1 MISIS
6 ESSAVGPAPLP
17 PTDALLSLRTGKI
30 RPLDGSSI
38 RSAINKRARQ
48 GKWEVTLL
56 GLVGDEHHYIHHGGP
71 EKALHQYCA
80 AHYDAWNAELPGRE
94 DLFKIGGFGENLS
107 TRYMSEQNV
116 CIGDVFRVGND
127 VLIQVTGP
135 RQPCYKL
142 NHRFQHKKASA
153 MTQSTGRMGW
163 YYRVVKTGFIEEGD
177 EMQLTERIN
186 PTWSLARVQKYLYH
200 ENDNYEAFK
209 ELATLPALSEEMLDI
224 FQKRLSHG
232 AEDMSG
238 RLEGDRLP
246 VAWQPYKLVS
256 KTSLTSRIKSFIFEV
271 DNEDKGEDSQFG
283 QFPFV
288 RLRFGPEGSISR
300 AYSVV
305 SGSTNRFELGIAR
318 DDNSRG
324 GSVYLHDQL
333 HVGEVIK
340 VAPGRSTTVQQSQ
353 DADDQVFK
361 HIFIIGGIGVTA
373 FLGEIERLVR
383 ESADVEVHYAVRSQK
398 EAAYLDRLPLDKTS
412 IYAKDQG
419 QRLNPDQVIP
429 TPHLEDGIKPVIYCC
444 GPTSLMNACRTLT
457 TTLHYPQT
465 SVHFEEFGDATTGTG
480 NPFEVEIKSTGKIL
494 QVPEKKSLLQV
505 LSDAGFEIESS
516 CLVGNC
522 GTCMVDHCKGEV
534 EHKGVALDE
543 EQKKESMLSCHNHT
557 QFLIM
562 FSLFRFLL
570 SLGVNLLSIIL
581 SLLSFP
587 LRLLLHCILLFL
599 NSLFTF
605 ILILSFRLLLITLG
619 LLALLCTSILLGPDP
634 HAGHRNITQRR
645 HRARDLGHVGHTR
658 HAGHIGH
665 LWDPAWQPSFGIGTS
680 LLSYSEEIVHVVSL
694 VHGVSALDVCV
705 ADETFAFVVRE
716 GDE

>member
-1 MISIS
+1 MFPIS
-6 ESSAVGPAPLP
+6 EISAVGPAPLP

-94 DLFKIGGFGENLS
+94 DLFKIGGFGENIS

-116 CIGDVFRVGND
+116 CIGDVFRVGKD

-142 NHRFQHKKASA
+142 NHRFQHKKASTL
-153 MTQSTGRMGW
+153 TQSTGRMGW
-163 YYRVVKTGFIEEGD
+163 YYRVIKTGFIEEGD

-200 ENDNYEAFK
+200 EKDNYEAFK

-246 VAWQPYKLVS
+246 VVWRPYKLVN
-256 KTSLTSRIKSFIFEV
+256 KTDLTSRIKSFIFEA
-271 DNEDKGEDSQFG
+271 DNEDKVEDTPFG
-283 QFPFV
+283 RFPFV

-305 SGSTNRFELGIAR
+305 SGTTNRFELGIAR

-324 GSVYLHDQL
+324 GSVYLHEQL
-333 HVGEVIK
+333 RVGDVIK
-340 VAPGRSTTVQQSQ
+340 VAPGRSTTVQQNQ
-353 DADDQVFK
+353 DVDGQAFK
-361 HIFIIGGIGVTA
+361 HIFIIGGIGITA
-373 FLGEIERLVR
+373 FLGEIERLSR
-383 ESADVEVHYAVRSQK
+383 ETTQVEVHYAVRSQK
-398 EAAYLDRLPLDKTS
+398 EAAYLDRLPLDKTN

-419 QRLNPDQVIP
+419 QRLNLAKVIP
-429 TPHLEDGIKPVIYCC
+429 TPHSKDETKPMIYCC
-444 GPTSLMNACRTLT
+444 GPTSLMAACRTLT
-457 TTLHYPQT
+457 TVLNYPKT

-480 NPFEVEIKSTGKIL
+480 NPFEAEIKSTGQIL

-543 EQKKESMLSCHNHT
+543 EQKKESMLSCV
-557 QFLIM
+557 
-562 FSLFRFLL
+562 SR
-570 SLGVNLLSIIL
+570 G
-581 SLLSFP
+581 
-587 LRLLLHCILLFL
+587 RG
-599 NSLFTF
+599 
-605 ILILSFRLLLITLG
+605 R
-619 LLALLCTSILLGPDP
+619 
-634 HAGHRNITQRR
+634 
-645 HRARDLGHVGHTR
+645 
-658 HAGHIGH
+658 
-665 LWDPAWQPSFGIGTS
+665 
-680 LLSYSEEIVHVVSL
+680 IVI
-694 VHGVSALDVCV
+694 DI
-705 ADETFAFVVRE
+705 
-716 GDE
+716 

>member
-1 MISIS
+1 MLSIG
-6 ESSAVGPAPLP
+6 SSAVGPAPLP

-80 AHYDAWNAELPGRE
+80 GHYDAWNAELPGRE

-116 CIGDVFRVGND
+116 CIGDVFRVGDD

-163 YYRVVKTGFIEEGD
+163 YYRVIKTGFIEEGD
-177 EMQLTERIN
+177 KMQLTERIN

-200 ENDNYEAFK
+200 EKDNYEAFE
-209 ELATLPALSEEMLDI
+209 ELAKLPALSEEMTDI

-238 RLEGDRLP
+238 RLEGDKLP
-246 VAWQPYKLVS
+246 AVWRPYKLVS
-256 KTSLTSRIKSFIFEV
+256 KTNLTSRIKSFVFEAEEEQS
-271 DNEDKGEDSQFG
+271 DEDTQLDR
-283 QFPFV
+283 FPFV
-288 RLRFGPEGSISR
+288 RLRFGPEGSMSR

-305 SGSTNRFELGIAR
+305 SGNTNRFELGIAR

-324 GSVYLHDQL
+324 GSIYLHDEL
-333 HVGEVIK
+333 SIGDVIK
-340 VAPGRSTTVQQSQ
+340 VAPGRNAPEQQNQ
-353 DADDQVFK
+353 NVDGQVFK

-373 FLGEIERLVR
+373 FLSEIEKLSG
-383 ESADVEVHYAVRSQK
+383 ESEVEVHYAVRSQND
-398 EAAYLDRLPLDKTS
+398 AAYLDRLPLGNTI

-419 QRLNPDQVIP
+419 QRLDLDKVIP
-429 TPHLEDGIKPVIYCC
+429 GPISNSGSKPIVYCC
-444 GPTSLMNACRTLT
+444 GPVSLMTACRSLT
-457 TTLHYPQT
+457 TKLNYPKN

-480 NPFEVEIKSTGKIL
+480 NPFEVEIKTTGQVL
-494 QVPEKKSLLQV
+494 QVPQEKSLLQV
-505 LSDAGFEIESS
+505 LSDAGLEIESS

-522 GTCMVDHCKGEV
+522 GTCMVDLCQGEV

-543 EQKKESMLSCHNHT
+543 EQKKESMLSCV
-557 QFLIM
+557 
-562 FSLFRFLL
+562 SR
-570 SLGVNLLSIIL
+570 GKG
-581 SLLSFP
+581 
-587 LRLLLHCILLFL
+587 R
-599 NSLFTF
+599 
-605 ILILSFRLLLITLG
+605 
-619 LLALLCTSILLGPDP
+619 
-634 HAGHRNITQRR
+634 
-645 HRARDLGHVGHTR
+645 
-658 HAGHIGH
+658 
-665 LWDPAWQPSFGIGTS
+665 
-680 LLSYSEEIVHVVSL
+680 IVV
-694 VHGVSALDVCV
+694 DY
-705 ADETFAFVVRE
+705 
-716 GDE
+716 